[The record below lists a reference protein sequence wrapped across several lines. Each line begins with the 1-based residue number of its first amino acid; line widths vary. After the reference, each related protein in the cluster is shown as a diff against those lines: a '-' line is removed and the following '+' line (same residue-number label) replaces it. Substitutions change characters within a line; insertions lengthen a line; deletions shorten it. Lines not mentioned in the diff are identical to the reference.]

1 MSTTTTQPDASS
13 VGQNTGSVDRHGPE
27 QDAAFGTSLIR
38 WRRLRG
44 LKQSHVAELCGTS
57 QASYSR
63 LERGLRR
70 ALPRE
75 CGLLRSPMAPP
86 PDGAPPTALLRP
98 VRNSNAAP

>member
-70 ALPRE
+70 AFPPPF
-75 CGLLRSPMAPP
+75 GPPPSLLAAP
-86 PDGAPPTALLRP
+86 PDGASPRALLCL
-98 VRNSNAAP
+98 VRH